1 MAQSYRTLSST
12 AVLPAQTGNSG
23 TYLTTNGITTS
34 WGTVAAAVPKITSI
48 PITDSSYTVLD
59 DTAVSTAGGY
69 IKIIGTGFTAGSQVL
84 IGTVL
89 ATSVTFISSTELRA
103 QVPATGAGTYVV
115 YVVATDGAV
124 AIRVNG
130 ITFSTTPT
138 WTTSSSLGTYSA
150 TISIQL
156 AAASDT
162 TITYSLA
169 SGSTLPTG
177 LSLSSS
183 GLLSGTVTGV
193 SADVTYN
200 FTITATDLE
209 LQDSPRTFSITL
221 TVKDPYFP
229 AVPLLLKTA
238 ASSTASTVVTDFS
251 TNAFTVTRT
260 GTPSTGWTSPY
271 QTDGYWGNYFTG
283 SSTGA
288 YLTTPTNTAFQL
300 TTSNFTIEFWAF
312 FIDSSASSACVCR
325 TDTGGSGYNGMLVG
339 YNDGTNILWYA
350 TTDGAAWNI
359 INGGV
364 ICTVASVKNKW
375 AHFAFVRNGSTFT
388 AYVNGVQT
396 YTTTSSASIYQA
408 ANGFR
413 IGTANNS
420 SDTTNFGGYISNFRY
435 VKGVAVYTGAF
446 TTPTGPLAATQSAG
460 TNISAITGTATSL
473 LTCQSNRF
481 IDNSTAN
488 SGVGFAITVAGTP
501 RVTPDWYPST
511 FTAPAASPGAGYF
524 NGTTDYLTV
533 ASNTA
538 FAFGASD
545 YTVECWMYTTAATRQ
560 VLFASGGT
568 GTNNFYLS
576 FEPTFI
582 GVGTQAVYVLQGTT
596 TVSSNIWYHVAASR
610 ASGTLKLFLNGVQ
623 VASGADGTNWIQG
636 GLTAVGNNSQGS
648 QYFSGYISNL
658 RIVKGTAVYTGA
670 FAPPTGFLTQ
680 TGGTYSSTTN
690 VNTSITA
697 TNTSLLVNLGDSN
710 YTSSI
715 NTATNNTFIDS
726 GPYAYPITRVGTT
739 TQGSFTPYWPNGY
752 WSNYFGDLSAN
763 NLTVSSPASNFL
775 FAGDF
780 TIEAWYW
787 ASSGGDASVFVQ
799 FSSPNYFAFNINPT
813 AGNFSIYLN
822 SGSPTISP
830 TATIPL
836 SQWNHIAL
844 VRSGSGSGNVKVYLN
859 GNALATTATNT
870 STLGYSST
878 SYTRIG
884 GGQTQAGVY
893 ISNFRVVKG
902 TAVYTGNFT
911 PPTGPLAATQSAG
924 TNISAITGTATSL
937 LTCQSNRFIDNS
949 SNALALA
956 LTGTVSTVAF
966 QPFSPPAPYTT
977 AAYGGSIYNSVKT
990 DGLSATSV
998 ASLTTFTGDFT
1009 IDCWVYPTDTSV
1021 SSWGIIDTR
1030 TSGQT
1035 AAAWVWYLVSYSAG
1049 WNLQFFNGSYNNFT
1063 TKIQANCWT
1072 HVVLQRNGTTLRAF
1086 INGVVDATTFTISGT
1101 ITGGSSTLSIN
1112 NIKDS
1117 SLAGTGNVGYTSNLR
1132 FVNGTAVYAT
1142 TGFTPPTAPV
1152 TAIANTSLLLN
1163 YTNSGIYDASAQ
1175 NNATTAGSAQAST
1188 TIVKWSPTS
1197 MKFNGT
1203 TDYLS
1208 FPVLPTYSLG
1218 TGDFT
1223 LEGWFYFNAFNTAGG
1238 GDHWLVSLG
1247 QGYSAGGPYHAWA
1260 LRYNGSAYGNA
1271 ILALTSYN
1279 GTDYS
1284 SQFSFSSANYL
1295 VINTWYHIACSRS
1308 GSSLRMFLNGS
1319 QVSTTA
1325 TNSNAFNAV
1334 NSDPL
1339 QVGKFITGAGTY
1351 YHNGYMQ
1358 DVRLTKGYA
1367 RYTTASFTLPT
1378 LAYQSQ

>member
-1 MAQSYRTLSST
+1 
-12 AVLPAQTGNSG
+12 
-23 TYLTTNGITTS
+23 
-34 WGTVAAAVPKITSI
+34 
-48 PITDSSYTVLD
+48 
-59 DTAVSTAGGY
+59 
-69 IKIIGTGFTAGSQVL
+69 
-84 IGTVL
+84 
-89 ATSVTFISSTELRA
+89 
-103 QVPATGAGTYVV
+103 
-115 YVVATDGAV
+115 
-124 AIRVNG
+124 
-130 ITFSTTPT
+130 
-138 WTTSSSLGTYSA
+138 
-150 TISIQL
+150 
-156 AAASDT
+156 
-162 TITYSLA
+162 
-169 SGSTLPTG
+169 
-177 LSLSSS
+177 
-183 GLLSGTVTGV
+183 
-193 SADVTYN
+193 
-200 FTITATDLE
+200 
-209 LQDSPRTFSITL
+209 
-221 TVKDPYFP
+221 
-229 AVPLLLKTA
+229 
-238 ASSTASTVVTDFS
+238 
-251 TNAFTVTRT
+251 
-260 GTPSTGWTSPY
+260 
-271 QTDGYWGNYFTG
+271 
-283 SSTGA
+283 
-288 YLTTPTNTAFQL
+288 L

-312 FIDSSASSACVCR
+312 ITDASATNACICR
-325 TDTGGSGYNGMLVG
+325 TDTGGTSYNGMLVG
-339 YNDGTNILWYA
+339 YNDGTNIVWYA
-350 TTDGAAWNI
+350 TSAGTSWDI
-359 INGGV
+359 INAGV

-524 NGTTDYLTV
+524 GGSDYLSITGAV
-533 ASNTA
+533 SNTLGSGDFTVEFWFNA
-538 FAFGASD
+538 QGRTGEGASG
-545 YTVECWMYTTAATRQ
+545 EQ
-560 VLFASGGT
+560 G
-568 GTNNFYLS
+568 
-576 FEPTFI
+576 FI
-582 GVGTQAVYVLQGTT
+582 GSGITSSSKWTVRLTGTT
-596 TVSSNIWYHVAASR
+596 TKIMSVWLNTPSNQVTGTTTIQYNTWYHVALVRNGLS
-610 ASGTLKLFLNGVQ
+610 TNCLKLYLNGVLEIQ
-623 VASGADGTNWIQG
+623 TTNTYSIPQDDIVIG
-636 GLTAVGNNSQGS
+636 KTYPGYAGEYANA
-648 QYFSGYISNL
+648 YISNL
-658 RIVKGTAVYTGA
+658 RVVPGVAVYTGA
-670 FAPPTGFLTQ
+670 FTPPTLTFLKTS
-680 TGGTYSSTTN
+680 GSASAASYPNTTN
-690 VNTSITA
+690 INTSFTA
-697 TNTSLLVNLGDSN
+697 TNTSLLVNLADSN
-710 YTSSI
+710 YTSSV
-715 NTATNNTFIDS
+715 NTATNNTFIDT
-726 GPYAYPITRVGTT
+726 GPYAFTISRGGTP
-739 TQGSFTPYWPNGY
+739 TQGSVTPYWPNGY

-822 SGSPTISP
+822 SGSATISP

-902 TAVYTGNFT
+902 VAVYTGNFT

-977 AAYGGSIYNSVKT
+977 AAYGGSGYFDGNSSALTISTSINAAFQFPGDLTVEAWIYPLSFPSNKVIFSFMSGSGSTTGFDFGIGSDGKT
-990 DGLSATSV
+990 YVYRSGGFLGYGTV
-998 ASLTTFTGDFT
+998 ALTLNTWNHVALVRNGSTFT
-1009 IDCWVYPTDTSV
+1009 
-1021 SSWGIIDTR
+1021 
-1030 TSGQT
+1030 Q
-1035 AAAWVWYLVSYSAG
+1035 YL
-1049 WNLQFFNGSYNNFT
+1049 NGSS
-1063 TKIQANCWT
+1063 
-1072 HVVLQRNGTTLRAF
+1072 NGTFTNNTNFSDGYCYIAR
-1086 INGVVDATTFTISGT
+1086 NNYDATTYPNCYIS
-1101 ITGGSSTLSIN
+1101 N
-1112 NIKDS
+1112 ARVVK
-1117 SLAGTGNVGYTSNLR
+1117 
-1132 FVNGTAVYAT
+1132 GTAVY
-1142 TGFTPPTAPV
+1142 TGAFTPPTSPL
-1152 TAIANTSLLLN
+1152 TAITNTSLLLN
-1163 YTNSGIYDASAQ
+1163 FTNAGIYDASAQ

-1208 FPVLPTYSLG
+1208 FPVIPTYSLG

-1339 QVGKFITGAGTY
+1339 QVGKFVTGAGTY